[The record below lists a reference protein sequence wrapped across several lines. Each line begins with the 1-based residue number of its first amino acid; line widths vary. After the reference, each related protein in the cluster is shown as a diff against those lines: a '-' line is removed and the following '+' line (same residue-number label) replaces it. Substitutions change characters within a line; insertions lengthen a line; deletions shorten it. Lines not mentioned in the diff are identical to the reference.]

1 MEYWTLT
8 GLSLVVLV
16 AVLFQTHRKEWYK
29 SEWHR
34 QEAGALSE
42 VGLTTV
48 LMLLWPIAFGAL
60 VGWKFV
66 AANPVVLV
74 GFVWTLV
81 MLLWDMSSNYETNDK
96 AKERS
101 SATKVNANVIVGAC
115 WAVGSLLLVVNKQAK
130 PSARGARVLLV
141 SLVTCVA
148 FVVPFMIEMDLRR
161 PLARGIRTV
170 QRGVLNW
177 AIGLFVS
184 GIAISWVDSS

>member
-16 AVLFQTHRKEWYK
+16 AVLFQTHRKEWFK

-42 VGLTTV
+42 VGMTTV
-48 LMLLWPIAFGAL
+48 LALLWPIAFGAL
-60 VGWKFV
+60 VGWDFV

-81 MLLWDMSSNYETNDK
+81 MLLWDMSSNYETGDK

-101 SATKVNANVIVGAC
+101 SSTKVNANVIVGAC

-141 SLVTCVA
+141 SLVACVA
-148 FVVPFMIEMDLRR
+148 FVVPFMVEMDLRR
-161 PLARGIRTV
+161 PLARGIRAV

-184 GIAISWVDSS
+184 GIAISWVDTT